1 MNEEQINQFI
11 SLVTQMRK
19 AQKMFFKTK
28 DKKYLIMS
36 IDKEN
41 RVDNLI
47 KKYEENKKALSDNK
61 EIKEEFLGLLKEG
74 GTMT

>member
-61 EIKEEFLGLLKEG
+61 ETKGEFLGLLKEG